1 MYCSKKIMVK
11 RDVERY
17 NSFSLCDIY
26 SVILY
31 FSVKLLIYLYFEMLN
46 LYISGWKISIAKIM
60 RWFKSLG
67 YCRKKA
73 PHGRSPV
80 NHSLKSICEV
90 YYTSSK
96 VFLLG
101 VLYSNFT
108 HHNII
113 FQESI
118 SQNILVWVLG
128 WGLAGGSF

>member
-1 MYCSKKIMVK
+1 MCLKWT
-11 RDVERY
+11 
-17 NSFSLCDIY
+17 SFSTNCHTLDTQKPLMGC
-26 SVILY
+26 V
-31 FSVKLLIYLYFEMLN
+31 
-46 LYISGWKISIAKIM
+46 
-60 RWFKSLG
+60 LG
-67 YCRKKA
+67 
-73 PHGRSPV
+73 SPV